1 MRITSD
7 QGIRGA
13 IHVRSRG
20 ECCSNARADAKFAA
34 NLSQVSTF
42 VPIFAAQATMKPVD
56 LVSTN
61 QARHPATGR

>member
-1 MRITSD
+1 
-7 QGIRGA
+7 
-13 IHVRSRG
+13 VRSELQAISAPVRALHG

-42 VPIFAAQATMKPVD
+42 VPIFAAQATMKQVD
-56 LVSTN
+56 LISTN